1 MATSNRSK
9 YSTYAGLDTEAPVNW
24 GSVANTISKQV
35 NLFNAKRKADQQ
47 AVEDATQSAI
57 EKLNELP
64 DVNNQSLDKALLD
77 SAKSQQEQLMMNM
90 KLVRKGVFKMHDYK
104 MRLNE
109 MKNGMTN
116 FKNITKVYDGWYT
129 AAQER
134 VKNKTA
140 TEADM
145 AFMKRIESFGNLNNK
160 KFMTNPANGQLQVV
174 TMGKDDKGQYTIMP
188 DPKKNPE
195 AFQNPG
201 VILDMMKYDGGVKVD
216 LDEAT
221 NNIVDD
227 LGVMMTAFVTDTG
240 EEYTLTDFRQMFNN
254 EESLKK
260 LGLPDDI
267 TTFDEW
273 LDSQAEALTGDDAA
287 IAQILATQAGYQFDD
302 PKAPKYIDLKGT
314 GNTVEFTFQDGD
326 KQKAIDIVKRKIAN
340 KMDSKQTAKKGFNPQ
355 DKIKREDKIKKG
367 GTIIENL
374 DAVYSGDQAQVDG
387 ALDALYASSGFRYD
401 SFEDK
406 GDYFDVVYFDGE
418 EKKQQRLSKGKNKE
432 DFLNTGYAF
441 FQTDDNGADYKDARG
456 KANISGRSQSDYA
469 MNEAG
474 KRKKFKTNAAGEF
487 VDKDGNP
494 TTRRS
499 QFVEAERTEVS
510 EGEDWD
516 GTYKNQI
523 DGNEFTSKEYKINK
537 KRSTPSQQKR
547 EAREAINSDTTI
559 GEGSGAVSVN
569 SFYDAA
575 VNDIEDNYFQDGD
588 KEQMQNLE
596 GGIRSAINKAAEAR
610 GDVSAS
616 QNVSYTIS
624 GTTIT
629 IKVKGREEP
638 ITIKST
644 NSGGLKAQVN
654 KAVDEIL
661 KQILPA
667 QAGGY
672 GDGGG
677 KYD

>member
-35 NLFNAKRKADQQ
+35 NLFNEKRKADQQ

-667 QAGGY
+667 QAEGY

-677 KYD
+677 ELD